1 MKIKIC
7 CIKSKVELKK
17 AIDEGVQNVGFV
29 SQMPSGPGIIDDQ
42 TIRELAFH
50 APKDVN
56 TFLLT
61 SRNTVKEVIQQ
72 WCYCRTTT
80 IQLCWP
86 FSPENLHQI
95 KQALPDINIVP
106 VLHVNGATSLNKTHQ
121 MLHASHSILLDTGN
135 PNAKIPT
142 LGGTGE
148 THNWEISQKIRRAW
162 PDREI
167 WLAGGLSAANVHIA
181 IRDVDPS
188 GVDVCSGVRTNDQL
202 DCSKLRA
209 FLEQVATASRLD
221 EASQIRNSN

>member
-7 CIKSKVELKK
+7 CIKSKDELRKT
-17 AIDEGVQNVGFV
+17 IDEGVRYLGFV
-29 SQMPSGPGIIDDQ
+29 SLMPSGPGIIDDQ
-42 TIRELAFH
+42 TIRELALYT
-50 APKDVN
+50 PKDVN

-61 SRNTVKEVIQQ
+61 SRRTAKEVILQ

-86 FSPENLHQI
+86 FSPESLHQVE
-95 KQALPDINIVP
+95 QALPNVNIVT
-106 VLHVNGATSLNKTHQ
+106 VLHVNGATSLKKAHQ
-121 MLHASHSILLDTGN
+121 MLRASHSILLDTGN

-148 THNWEISQKIRRAW
+148 THNWGISQKIRRAL

-181 IRDVDPS
+181 IREVHPS

-202 DCSKLRA
+202 DCPKLRA
-209 FLEQVATASRLD
+209 FLEQVAIASRLD
-221 EASQIRNSN
+221 GTT